1 MSIQEKLIIKNF
13 LSIQEFEWD
22 LKGFNVLTGGMGS
35 GKSIALKL
43 LYFCEQIFHQ
53 VIFSEPSLD
62 KKLFNGENFFNAIKV
77 KFEKIFPSKN
87 HEIDFSNTKI
97 KYEYILFDN
106 EEHNGELDGLNEPK
120 YLPFDQPAI
129 RVIRI
134 FDLRAEWD
142 NNSKRFLWSSNYIE
156 SCLPKW
162 QKLFDS
168 PKTPDLPD
176 NVRNHI
182 YDLILSDFSNCF
194 PLASMFIPA
203 SRAIAAI
210 ADIISSRDQFIDA
223 FFKLKNFALSFG
235 SISDD
240 IVNNILRI
248 SEITLNK
255 NKEPVFELL
264 DGRKITALELSSGQ
278 QELLY
283 LLLLINDLQGTAFT
297 FGESVSVFIEEPSA
311 HLFPK
316 EQKETIEFLAGCFN
330 FLQEEKEYEPGHRFF
345 ISTHSP
351 YVLNTVNN
359 ILEKGRLLKIAEK
372 IKNINVK
379 NEILEEIKTLPFP
392 DLSVA
397 DVSAYMIEDSGLVK
411 SMINDEDDD
420 VYIYSE
426 VIESITHEITDE
438 TDKLYSLNGRIESEQ
453 GGIKD

>member
-13 LSIQEFEWD
+13 FSIQEFEWD
-22 LKGFNVLTGGMGS
+22 IKGFNVLTGGMGS

-106 EEHNGELDGLNEPK
+106 EEHNGELDSLNEPK
-120 YLPFDQPAI
+120 YLPFDPP
-129 RVIRI
+129 VIRI

-142 NNSKRFLWSSNYIE
+142 KNSKRFLWSSNYIE

-162 QKLFDS
+162 QKLFDV
-168 PKTPDLPD
+168 PKTPDLLD
-176 NVRNHI
+176 NVRNNI
-182 YDLILSDFSNCF
+182 YGLILSDFSNCF
-194 PLASMFIPA
+194 PLAAMFIPA

-210 ADIISSRDQFIDA
+210 TYRISSHDQFVNK
-223 FFKLKNFALSFG
+223 FLELKNFALEFEN
-235 SISDD
+235 ISNDT
-240 IVNNILRI
+240 VNKILRI
-248 SEITLNK
+248 MEITLDEK
-255 NKEPVFELL
+255 KEPIFKLV
-264 DGRKITALELSSGQ
+264 DGRKISSLELSSGQ

-283 LLLLINDLQGTAFT
+283 LLLLINDLKKTKFI

-316 EQKETIEFLAGCFN
+316 EQKETIEFLAGCFSS
-330 FLQEEKEYEPGHRFF
+330 LQKEKEYEPGHRFF

-351 YVLNTVNN
+351 FVLNTVNN
-359 ILEKGRLLKIAEK
+359 ILEKSRLLKITEN
-372 IKNINVK
+372 IKNTDMK
-379 NEILEEIKTLPFP
+379 NEILEEIKMLPFP
-392 DLSVA
+392 DLSVT
-397 DVSAYMIEDSGLVK
+397 DVSAYMIEDSGIVK
-411 SMINDEDDD
+411 SMINDEDDEA
-420 VYIYSE
+420 YIYSE
-426 VIESITHEITDE
+426 VIENITQEITGE
-438 TDKLYSLNGRIESEQ
+438 TDKLYSLNGRIKSEQ
-453 GGIKD
+453 GV

>member
-13 LSIQEFEWD
+13 FSIQEFEWD
-22 LKGFNVLTGGMGS
+22 IKGFNVLTGGMGS

-97 KYEYILFDN
+97 KYEYILFDD
-106 EEHNGELDGLNEPK
+106 EEHNDELDGLSELK
-120 YLPFDQPAI
+120 YLPFDPP
-129 RVIRI
+129 VIRI

-142 NNSKRFLWSSNYIE
+142 KNSKRFLWSSNYIE

-162 QKLFDS
+162 QSLFDV
-168 PKTPDLPD
+168 PKTPDLLD
-176 NVRNHI
+176 NVRNNI
-182 YDLILSDFSNCF
+182 YGLILSDFSNYF
-194 PLASMFIPA
+194 PLAAMFIPA

-210 ADIISSRDQFIDA
+210 TYRISSHDQFVNK
-223 FFKLKNFALSFG
+223 FLELKNFALEFEN
-235 SISDD
+235 ISNDT
-240 IVNNILRI
+240 VNKILRI
-248 SEITLNK
+248 MEITLDEK
-255 NKEPVFELL
+255 KEPIFKLV
-264 DGRKITALELSSGQ
+264 DGRKISSLELSSGQ

-283 LLLLINDLQGTAFT
+283 LLLLINDLKKTKFI

-316 EQKETIEFLAGCFN
+316 EQKETIEFLAGCFSS
-330 FLQEEKEYEPGHRFF
+330 LQEEKEYEPGHRFF

-359 ILEKGRLLKIAEK
+359 ILEKGRLLKIAEN
-372 IKNINVK
+372 IKNADVK
-379 NEILEEIKTLPFP
+379 NKILEEIKILPFP
-392 DLSVA
+392 DLSVT
-397 DVSAYMIEDSGLVK
+397 DVSAYMIEDSGVVK
-411 SMINDEDDD
+411 SMINDEDAD

-426 VIESITHEITDE
+426 VIENITQEITSE
-438 TDKLYSLNGRIESEQ
+438 TDKLYSLNGRIESEHK
-453 GGIKD
+453 GV